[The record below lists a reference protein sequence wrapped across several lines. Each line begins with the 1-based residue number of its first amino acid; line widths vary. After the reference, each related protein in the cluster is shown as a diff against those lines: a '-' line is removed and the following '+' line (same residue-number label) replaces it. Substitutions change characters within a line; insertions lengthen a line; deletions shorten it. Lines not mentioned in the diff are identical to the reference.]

1 MSFVGDLEHLPI
13 VDVIQL
19 LHATR
24 KSGTLCLKST
34 QGESQLVFN
43 DGCIVSANHS
53 NNSVRIG
60 QILVQMG
67 KIASE
72 TLSAALQEQKKAGAA
87 RLPLIAL
94 LIESG
99 KLKKE
104 DAFKGL
110 ETLIEMTIVEV
121 LTWAEGTFELDVDTS
136 VISDEYRY
144 IPEKLNLELN
154 LNTQNVLMD
163 ALRIYDEKKRDG
175 TLLEETFPAGEE
187 ELSFTTDAAVAPPGD
202 EQIISID
209 DLGLDVMDDLE
220 KVIPGFFRP
229 VRINDPTTVHRE
241 KAATSLGDIPE
252 AQQEELF
259 AYLASSAAPVDQTSE
274 TPQTATH
281 ALILFSASE
290 FIRHTVMTAC
300 KQEGF
305 FTFST
310 DEEENLDLIINQSL
324 AKALLPVILLDQAD
338 RSAASRTETALLTGR
353 ILAKHP
359 ELPLFQLI
367 HPVDFSSILAA
378 MRSGVRAVLPK
389 PDNIAGKSS
398 FVEDTIYFLETIKK
412 CLKVTPPPA
421 APGASDIFME
431 CMDEISTKREL
442 AEITLLIDRYLSV
455 VMGRAITFVHRKAE
469 LVCENISRA
478 GSAQPLNISIPLTGD
493 APLQQVMTS
502 GTIFV
507 GESAHP
513 LLNDSIYSQ
522 IGQPTSRR
530 IVVVPFKCLGRVLAV
545 TYCDFGSRHQGDIDS
560 GLISILVRH
569 AGIVYENA
577 LYRKKFE
584 KMLQTGH

>member
-24 KSGTLCLKST
+24 KSGTLCLKSA
-34 QGESQLVFN
+34 QGESQLVFS

-60 QILVQMG
+60 QILVQMN
-67 KIASE
+67 KISRE
-72 TLSAALQEQKKAGAA
+72 TLNAALQEQKKAGAE
-87 RLPLIAL
+87 RVPLIAS

-99 KLKKE
+99 ELKKE

-121 LTWAEGTFELDVDTS
+121 LTWTEGTFELDVDTS

-144 IPEKLNLELN
+144 IPEKLKLELN

-175 TLLEETFPAGEE
+175 TLMEETFPEE
-187 ELSFTTDAAVAPPGD
+187 EISFTTAASAAPAGD

-220 KVIPGFFRP
+220 KVIPGFFTP
-229 VRINDPTTVHRE
+229 VKIHDPTTVHRE
-241 KAATSLGDIPE
+241 KAATSLGNIPQE
-252 AQQEELF
+252 QQEELF
-259 AYLASSAAPVDQTSE
+259 AYLARTTATPVDQSAE
-274 TPQTATH
+274 PPQTATH

-310 DEEENLDLIINQSL
+310 DEEENLDLIISQSL
-324 AKALLPVILLDQAD
+324 AKELLPVVMIDQPEA
-338 RSAASRTETALLTGR
+338 SSRTETARLTRR
-353 ILAKHP
+353 ILDKHP
-359 ELPLFQLI
+359 DLPIFHLI
-367 HPVDFSSILAA
+367 YPVNFSSILDA
-378 MRSGVRAVLPK
+378 MRSGARAVLPK
-389 PDNIAGKSS
+389 PDNVSGKSS
-398 FVEDTIYFLETIKK
+398 FVEDTIYFLDTVKK
-412 CLKVTPPPA
+412 CLKVTPPPSA
-421 APGASDIFME
+421 TGAPDIFKE
-431 CMDEISTKREL
+431 CMDEISTKKEL
-442 AEITLLIDRYLSV
+442 ADITMLIDRYLSS
-455 VMGRAITFVHRKAE
+455 VMGRALTFVHRRSE
-469 LVCENISRA
+469 LVCENITRA
-478 GSAQPLNISIPLTGD
+478 ATVQPLDLSIPLAGD
-493 APLQQVMTS
+493 SPLQQVMAS
-502 GTIFV
+502 GTLFFQ
-507 GESAHP
+507 ESDHP
-513 LLNDSIYSQ
+513 LLSEIIYSQ
-522 IGQPTSRR
+522 IGKPAGQQ

-545 TYCDFGSRHQGDIDS
+545 TYSDFGSRHPGEVDT
-560 GLISILVRH
+560 GLISILVKH
-569 AGIVYENA
+569 AGLVYENA

-584 KMLQTGH
+584 KMLQAQH